1 MAAPYYTWRPWCGAS
16 LLIYA
21 LELRQKATPESL
33 ALLRDLYNQTRVHAK
48 NKYNTDSPS
57 LAPDATPEE
66 VVRDI
71 TMISCRVRGTKKW
84 QQEVNYITNVEEFS
98 DLLAQAFKYMKDE
111 PSADVRKAKMD
122 GFHIVCGCHND
133 GSLFLEKH
141 VPVEGGRP
149 HRRVY
154 FFVGILH
161 QLLCDFTQR
170 HPQYLNELYTLLQ
183 QTMGHGGGSGEPKC
197 ARQSA
202 DNDTDAEEASK
213 GSKSAATAE
222 KAAAAAATAAE
233 AVAAAAPASSCQCP
247 AKA

>member
-33 ALLRDLYNQTRVHAK
+33 ALLRDLYNQTRMHAK

-57 LAPDATPEE
+57 LALDATPED
-66 VVRDI
+66 VVKAI
-71 TMISCRVRGTKKW
+71 TMVSCSVRGTDKW
-84 QQEVNYITNVEEFS
+84 RKEVNYITNVDEFS
-98 DLLAQAFKYMKDE
+98 DFLAKAFKYMKDE
-111 PSADVRKAKMD
+111 PSADVRKAKME

-141 VPVEGGRP
+141 VPIEGGRP

-170 HPQYLNELYTLLQ
+170 YPQYLNELYTLLQ
-183 QTMGHGGGSGEPKC
+183 QTMGHSGGETTC
-197 ARQSA
+197 TRQSA
-202 DNDTDAEEASK
+202 DNDTDAAADVASSASE
-213 GSKSAATAE
+213 GSRSIPP
-222 KAAAAAATAAE
+222 
-233 AVAAAAPASSCQCP
+233 AAPT
-247 AKA
+247 KA